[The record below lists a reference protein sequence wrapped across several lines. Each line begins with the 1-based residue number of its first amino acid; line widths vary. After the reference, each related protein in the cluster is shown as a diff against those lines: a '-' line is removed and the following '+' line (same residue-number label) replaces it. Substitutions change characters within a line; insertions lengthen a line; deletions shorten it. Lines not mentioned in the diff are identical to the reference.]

1 MKYVVEL
8 LSLRNNTKAQKY
20 LNRMEELTQTTQT
33 TQKTQTTQDTQEV
46 QTNTLL
52 ENEYLEDFTQL
63 VKNPKTLN
71 NRAQQWAQA
80 KHNCAISAK
89 K

>member
-1 MKYVVEL
+1 LKYVVEL

-20 LNRMEELTQTTQT
+20 LNRMEELTQT
-33 TQKTQTTQDTQEV
+33 TQTTQDTQEV

>member
-20 LNRMEELTQTTQT
+20 LNRMEELTQT
-33 TQKTQTTQDTQEV
+33 TQTTQDTQEV